1 MILGILKAIFYQP
14 LYNALVFLA
23 VNLPHQDLGLAI
35 ILLTIIVRLLLYPLY
50 HKSLTTQK
58 KMKGI
63 EVELNKIKELH
74 KDDKETQTKKVL
86 ALYRENGINPL
97 TSFVVVLIQLPI
109 ILSLFYVFRGSIQ
122 INPDVLYGFIP
133 APESIQH
140 LFLGLLDVTKKSLP
154 LALLVGFSQFL
165 QMKLAVPPL
174 PPRNTDDVPSFKD
187 DLNRSMNMQMR
198 YVMPLMIVFVASAL
212 PSALS
217 LYWITS
223 NLFTIGHELIVKRRA
238 LELKGVTDIKTP

>member
-1 MILGILKAIFYQP
+1 MILGIFKAIFYQP
-14 LYNALVFLA
+14 LYNALVLLA
-23 VNLPHQDLGLAI
+23 VNLPGQDLGLAI

-63 EVELNKIKELH
+63 EEELTKIKELH
-74 KDDKETQTKKVL
+74 KDNKEEQTKKIL
-86 ALYRENGINPL
+86 NLYRENGINPF

-122 INPDVLYGFIP
+122 INPELLYSFIP
-133 APESIQH
+133 APETIQH

-154 LALLVGFSQFL
+154 LAVLVGLSQFL
-165 QMKLAVPPL
+165 QMRLAVPPL
-174 PPRNTDDVPSFKD
+174 PPRSLDDTPSFKD
-187 DLNRSMNMQMR
+187 DLNRSMNIQMR
-198 YVMPLMIVFVASAL
+198 YVMPLMITFVSIAL
-212 PSALS
+212 PAALS

-223 NLFTIGHELIVKRRA
+223 NLFTIVHELIVKRKV
-238 LELKGVTDIKTP
+238 LTLKGVGEIKTP